1 MLNWYGSLEMNP
13 QGSSILYMFIW
24 VWILYLKLYTV
35 YAPKNVYIYIYI
47 NMNTSTDA
55 KNVANLLQNKTGYN
69 LIWN

>member
-35 YAPKNVYIYIYI
+35 YAPKNVYIYI

-55 KNVANLLQNKTGYN
+55 TNVANLLQNKTGYN